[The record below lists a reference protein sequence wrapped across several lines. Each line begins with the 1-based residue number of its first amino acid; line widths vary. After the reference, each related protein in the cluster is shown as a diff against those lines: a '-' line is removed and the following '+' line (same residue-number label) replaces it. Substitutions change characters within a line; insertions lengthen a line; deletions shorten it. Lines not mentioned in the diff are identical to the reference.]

1 MAIDEATLQ
10 RLKME
15 CLTRLDCYARLQWEG
30 YKAAAHHL
38 LIAETLYRVA
48 KGKCK
53 RLMVFMP
60 PRHGKS
66 MLCSEYFPAWYLG
79 RNPAKQII
87 TATYAQQLADDF
99 GRKVRNQMASDI
111 YRLIFQDAQ
120 LSDDSQAANR
130 LHTVKGGAYFAV
142 GVGGPIT
149 GRGADLLLIDDPIKG
164 REDAESE
171 LMRQRLKDWY
181 TSVARTRLMPGGA
194 IVVIQC
200 MTGDTPVLRHDG
212 TETPLRDIRRGDK
225 VATFRGGRIGVSTVI
240 NWANNGSDNILEITT
255 KSGRMVKANGR
266 HPFLVQADDGSR
278 QWVRA
283 TNLHQG
289 QNMLRVKKA
298 SGRAKRVA
306 GRAVTFRLSA
316 VAIAAST
323 ISRFVGPVGTG
334 LHLSTPPIFET
345 DTSSTV
351 TGSASRNT
359 TNCSPSRVAS
369 AQSVTSPRHQATRG
383 LIGGT
388 NCALTT
394 AMTVGMSEGYSV
406 TTAIWRL
413 AMARRQKSLSQPL
426 SIYRVTPDPIVR
438 IVQAGMEDVFDVQI
452 DGTENFIANGL
463 ISHNTRWHED
473 DLAGWLLREH
483 QHEGW
488 ETLSLPALAEPGDAL
503 GRAEGEPLWPEAYPL
518 SELLTLK
525 QAVGSRDWAALYQ
538 QRPSAAEGAI
548 FKREHWQY
556 HRPAERSP
564 LALVESLGCH
574 HVVQAWDTAFKTKS
588 SNDYSVC
595 VTLGV
600 TPSRY
605 YVLDVWRDR
614 CEFPD
619 LKRALI
625 AQQAK
630 WRAHSVVIE
639 DTAAG
644 QSLLQELRRDT
655 RLPMIPVQTDRD
667 KMTRAY
673 VVTPTHEAGLV
684 YLPEGE
690 PWVSD
695 FVDELAGF
703 PTAPHDD
710 QVDAFVHALTWA
722 RTNVA
727 GRAAKTIDAAPIP
740 IVSRWR

>member
-1 MAIDEATLQ
+1 MGSRADLEAAALAQLELERRAASRDLIAYAQLSWDGYRPAGHHRLIADALQ
-10 RLKME
+10 RVADGE
-15 CLTRLDCYARLQWEG
+15 TR
-30 YKAAAHHL
+30 
-38 LIAETLYRVA
+38 
-48 KGKCK
+48 
-53 RLMVFMP
+53 RLMLFVP

-66 MLCSEYFPAWYLG
+66 MLASEYFPAQYLG
-79 RNPAKQII
+79 RWPDRDVIA
-87 TATYAQQLADDF
+87 ATYAQGLADDF
-99 GRKVRNQMASDI
+99 GRKVRNLLTGTVHQAVFPGCK
-111 YRLIFQDAQ
+111 LAG
-120 LSDDSQAANR
+120 DSRAADR
-130 LHTVKGGAYFAV
+130 LHTSEGGAYYAV
-142 GVGGPIT
+142 GAGGPIT
-149 GRGADLLLIDDPIKG
+149 GRGAHLLVIDDPIKG
-164 REDAESE
+164 REDADSE

-194 IVVIQC
+194 IVVIQ
-200 MTGDTPVLRHDG
+200 
-212 TETPLRDIRRGDK
+212 
-225 VATFRGGRIGVSTVI
+225 
-240 NWANNGSDNILEITT
+240 
-255 KSGRMVKANGR
+255 
-266 HPFLVQADDGSR
+266 
-278 QWVRA
+278 
-283 TNLHQG
+283 
-289 QNMLRVKKA
+289 
-298 SGRAKRVA
+298 
-306 GRAVTFRLSA
+306 
-316 VAIAAST
+316 
-323 ISRFVGPVGTG
+323 
-334 LHLSTPPIFET
+334 
-345 DTSSTV
+345 
-351 TGSASRNT
+351 
-359 TNCSPSRVAS
+359 
-369 AQSVTSPRHQATRG
+369 
-383 LIGGT
+383 
-388 NCALTT
+388 
-394 AMTVGMSEGYSV
+394 
-406 TTAIWRL
+406 
-413 AMARRQKSLSQPL
+413 
-426 SIYRVTPDPIVR
+426 
-438 IVQAGMEDVFDVQI
+438 
-452 DGTENFIANGL
+452 
-463 ISHNTRWHED
+463 TRWHED

-483 QHEGW
+483 THEQW
-488 ETLSLPALAEPGDAL
+488 ETINLPALAEPGDAL
-503 GRAEGEPLWPEAYPL
+503 GRAEGEPLWPEAYSL
-518 SELLTLK
+518 DDL
-525 QAVGSRDWAALYQ
+525 QALRQSVGPRDWAALYQ

-556 HRPAERSP
+556 YRPTEFSP
-564 LALVESLGCH
+564 LAMVESLGCH
-574 HVVQAWDTAFKTKS
+574 HVCQAWDTAFKTKS
-588 SNDYSVC
+588 SNDYSAC

-655 RLPMIPVQTDRD
+655 RLPLIPVQADRD

>member
-99 GRKVRNQMASDI
+99 GRKVRNQMASDL
-111 YRLIFQDAQ
+111 YRLVFPDAQ

-142 GVGGPIT
+142 GAGGPIT

-194 IVVIQC
+194 IVVIQ
-200 MTGDTPVLRHDG
+200 
-212 TETPLRDIRRGDK
+212 
-225 VATFRGGRIGVSTVI
+225 
-240 NWANNGSDNILEITT
+240 
-255 KSGRMVKANGR
+255 
-266 HPFLVQADDGSR
+266 
-278 QWVRA
+278 
-283 TNLHQG
+283 
-289 QNMLRVKKA
+289 
-298 SGRAKRVA
+298 
-306 GRAVTFRLSA
+306 
-316 VAIAAST
+316 
-323 ISRFVGPVGTG
+323 
-334 LHLSTPPIFET
+334 
-345 DTSSTV
+345 
-351 TGSASRNT
+351 
-359 TNCSPSRVAS
+359 
-369 AQSVTSPRHQATRG
+369 
-383 LIGGT
+383 
-388 NCALTT
+388 
-394 AMTVGMSEGYSV
+394 
-406 TTAIWRL
+406 
-413 AMARRQKSLSQPL
+413 
-426 SIYRVTPDPIVR
+426 
-438 IVQAGMEDVFDVQI
+438 
-452 DGTENFIANGL
+452 
-463 ISHNTRWHED
+463 TRWHED

-518 SELLTLK
+518 TELQTLR

-556 HRPAERSP
+556 HRPAECNP

-655 RLPMIPVQTDRD
+655 RLPLIPVQTDRD

-684 YLPEGE
+684 YLPDGE

-703 PTAPHDD
+703 PTALHDD

-727 GRAAKTIDAAPIP
+727 GRAAKTVDAAPIP